1 MKGLLQY
8 RSSRNLDI
16 LHTPHSFPWSA
27 ESKFLSVSCIMSAL
41 LKEEMCS
48 DRSRFA
54 IRSGFT
60 ALRAVDAFTILPIL
74 LASGVFH
81 SYFLKQRHFFV
92 SWGARELKNLIQLS
106 ASKTS
111 RVWFWNVATKHVCD
125 GNANANANKLA
136 GLSPI
141 HPTRWSFIGSNNLK
155 APWNYCR
162 LPTTVHTNK
171 HRI

>member
-1 MKGLLQY
+1 MVTSYPPPPPPSAKPLALDGVIFHEKSEMKGLLQY

-111 RVWFWNVATKHVCD
+111 RV
-125 GNANANANKLA
+125 
-136 GLSPI
+136 
-141 HPTRWSFIGSNNLK
+141 
-155 APWNYCR
+155 
-162 LPTTVHTNK
+162 
-171 HRI
+171 